1 MKYSMI
7 LKFVFLILIF
17 NATVYSQT
25 NRILFDQK
33 ENPLTDF
40 NNIDNITLWNFE
52 ITYLSNQNTD
62 SISSLAF
69 VKFFRIEP
77 EKIKV
82 SKRKYE
88 NWKPSMYFDVYN
100 LKDSTYCKKIS
111 NKTEKM
117 SSCVTPNQGGD
128 LIIIGN
134 YIFLNNHSCISCSR
148 FIEEKQSKDYC
159 RPIINK
165 ILTEIDISDKSS
177 LKQIEHKI
185 QDILKKASW

>member
-7 LKFVFLILIF
+7 LKSVLLIF
-17 NATVYSQT
+17 ILNSTVYSQT
-25 NRILFDQK
+25 KRIIFDQK
-33 ENPLTDF
+33 ENPYTDF

-62 SISSLAF
+62 SISSLAQ

-77 EKIKV
+77 EKIKI

-88 NWKPSMYFDVYN
+88 YWKPSIYFQVYN

-111 NKTEKM
+111 NKTEKL

-159 RPIINK
+159 RPIVNK

-177 LKQIEHKI
+177 LKEIEHKI
-185 QDILKKASW
+185 QDILKKASL